1 MLLGCIVHIGF
12 SKPKK
17 AQVGSTLLAV
27 KLTLEV
33 VKHASPRVRLQQ
45 SATKRHKTSQNVTKH
60 HETSQSVTNCYL
72 VSNILYLLRLHPYSD
87 NLITFCLQVDNLAA
101 EQIVEAE
108 AVDESLTE
116 ESDQLALDALNQNSL
131 NAQNNVNQQNQ
142 QQLQAVNQE
151 GVIVG

>member
-1 MLLGCIVHIGF
+1 M
-12 SKPKK
+12 
-17 AQVGSTLLAV
+17 
-27 KLTLEV
+27 
-33 VKHASPRVRLQQ
+33 
-45 SATKRHKTSQNVTKH
+45 
-60 HETSQSVTNCYL
+60 
-72 VSNILYLLRLHPYSD
+72 
-87 NLITFCLQVDNLAA
+87 TFCLQVDNLAA